1 MNHHQINVQGM
12 NCNHC
17 AQVVEQQLTNI
28 KDVTAKVSL
37 ETQSVDVKAPE
48 HISLT
53 ELQQVIQTAGFETI

>member
-1 MNHHQINVQGM
+1 M